1 MAGQATGIAQDGPV
15 IYRDYR
21 HASKTFVANGYEFI
35 PRYKF
40 LFHVYF
46 NINVGQIPQL
56 ATVFGGGDQARVGLM
71 VKTIQLPQFNV
82 AVETLNQYNRKRL
95 IQNKIEYGPIQVTF
109 HDDQA
114 DLIRNL
120 WYNYY
125 SYYYKDPSQNYMNV
139 QSTNGTAGQSGVQAN
154 GSMYNQR
161 NIYDKNI
168 EYTDWGYIGESY
180 YNSNAT
186 NPLAKPP
193 FFNDVQIYGF
203 SQKKFASYVLINPMI
218 KDWLHD
224 IYDYSS
230 GDGTMINTVT
240 LQYET
245 VKYYTGD
252 IGGARPSI
260 AVPGFADPAYY
271 DVEPSPIATVAAT
284 ATVQQ
289 NGSTVSTVQG
299 STVDLQAV
307 NTVNTIGQVQ
317 QPTVNFDYRN
327 NASGVSLN
335 LSASAPGILQQ
346 SLPAGVRLT
355 PNGASGMMFPMF
367 QANVS

>member
-1 MAGQATGIAQDGPV
+1 MAGSATGINTGSSV
-15 IYRDYR
+15 VYRDYR
-21 HASKTFVANGYEFI
+21 HASKAFISNGYEFI

-82 AVETLNQYNRKRL
+82 SVDTLNQYNRKRL
-95 IQNKIEYGPIQVTF
+95 VQSKIEYQPIQIVF

-125 SYYYKDPSQNYMNV
+125 SYYYKDPSQNYINV
-139 QSTNGTAGQSGVQAN
+139 PSQNGAAGASATQMN
-154 GSMYNQR
+154 GSLYNNR
-161 NIYDKNI
+161 NTYAPNI

-180 YNSNAT
+180 AGSQSGSMV
-186 NPLAKPP
+186 KPP

-203 SQKKFASYVLINPMI
+203 SQKKFASYVLINPLI
-218 KDWLHD
+218 ETWYHD
-224 IYDYSS
+224 MYDYAA
-230 GDGTMINTVT
+230 GDGSMVNTVT
-240 LQYET
+240 MRYET

-252 IGGARPSI
+252 IGGSRPSI

-271 DVEPSPIATVAAT
+271 DTASSPIAMPGST

-289 NGSTVSTVQG
+289 NGSTVYTEQG
-299 STVDLQAV
+299 SVTDLQAL
-307 NTVNTIGQVQ
+307 NTINTNGAVQ
-317 QPTVNFDYRN
+317 QPTVNFN
-327 NASGVSLN
+327 VQNPASGAQIQVPNPSTV
-335 LSASAPGILQQ
+335 LQQ
-346 SLPAGVRLT
+346 ALNAAQT
-355 PNGASGMMFPMF
+355 PNGAGGTIFPTPTR
-367 QANVS
+367 